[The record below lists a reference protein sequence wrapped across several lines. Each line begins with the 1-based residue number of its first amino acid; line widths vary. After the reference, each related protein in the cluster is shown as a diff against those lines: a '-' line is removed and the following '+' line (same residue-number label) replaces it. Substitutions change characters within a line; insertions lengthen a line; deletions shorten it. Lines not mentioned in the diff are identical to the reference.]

1 MQKVTG
7 EFIGCSYVCMYVLF
21 LCLLIQAC
29 VVPMCDGEEEEEE
42 EEEEGRGT
50 VIPRTLVETDLES

>member
-1 MQKVTG
+1 
-7 EFIGCSYVCMYVLF
+7 MYVLF